1 MAKRSAPALLVL
13 LVLFMV
19 GCDEA
24 TKQAATSM
32 LSSRP
37 PVQIVP
43 RLLDLRYVTNYDM
56 AFSLLARIGI
66 TDASR
71 ALAAVGLVILSGLA
85 VFWAKRRRAATKLE
99 HVGFAL
105 ALSGAIGNLTDRL
118 LRGFV
123 VDFIHVAH
131 WPVFNVAD
139 ALVVVG
145 VALLVVSGLRAP
157 PSKTPTTPRPLA
169 PPSSS

>member
-37 PVQIVP
+37 PVQIIP
-43 RLLDLRYVTNYDM
+43 RLLDLRYAANHDM
-56 AFSLLARIGI
+56 AFSLLGRFGI

-71 ALAAVGLVILSGLA
+71 ALAAVGLVILAALA
-85 VFWAKRRRAATKLE
+85 LVWAKRRRTASKLE

-105 ALSGAIGNLTDRL
+105 ALSGAIGNLIDRL

-123 VDFIHVAH
+123 VDFIHVWR

-139 ALVVVG
+139 ALVVAG
-145 VALLVVSGLRAP
+145 VALLVVTGLRAP
-157 PSKTPTTPRPLA
+157 PSKTSPIEPRTLV
-169 PPSSS
+169 